1 MKKILGLDVGTNSIG
16 WAVISLN
23 QFGQEGA
30 ILGLGSRI
38 IPMDGDAMQK
48 FESGATVSK
57 TADRRMARM
66 ARRLKQRFRLRRTRL
81 ITALK
86 TLGWMPDG
94 FPVLFREAKS
104 FSMRQYLPFDA
115 SIIAE
120 AQEAFGSKSISED
133 WIVYYLRTKALE
145 HPIPLSGLVRILY
158 MMNQRRGF
166 RSSRKDEK
174 DEEQDEIKY
183 PLFEKWVQILTVSE
197 ITEVS
202 EEKGIKT
209 LNVTAGDIT
218 GQIKRR
224 AIPDWVG
231 QEMELEVTRKTTKA
245 GEVTYTF
252 AMPDP
257 TDWEKKKTALEKSI
271 LKSGH
276 HPGEYFF
283 HHLISDPNYRIRQN
297 IIDRSLYERE
307 FEAIWKKQ
315 ATFHPE
321 LADTSKLPAI
331 ADLLYKNNAA
341 KQKELC
347 ANDLYYLFSR
357 DIIYYQRPL
366 RSQKHSVGHCSL
378 EKKGNGY
385 GIKVAPKSS
394 PEFQEFRIWQTIH
407 NLKAL
412 ELSAETEGK
421 PLLDVDA
428 TEQHLTDEKKA
439 LLFALFDS
447 RESVSHHAILKE
459 LGLNTSGYRL
469 NYPSDRDFQ
478 GNETKAVFRKV
489 FKKHAFDA
497 GNALL
502 DNADTFYRL
511 WHILYSLNSRK
522 EIASALSNPKHAFGL
537 PEAVIAHLSKL
548 PDLPKQY
555 AAFSSKAIRKM
566 LPLMRCGQYFNW
578 DNIPVSVKTRIDHI
592 VTGEYALGISDDAR
606 DKIASFNL
614 RENADF
620 KGLSVPKAS
629 YVAYNRHSERENSGK
644 YEAPDDINVPLLI
657 PNNSLRNPVVEQ
669 VIKECLSLVK
679 DVWAQYGQPAEIHIE
694 LARELKKTAEE
705 REKADKKNRE
715 NEADRKRIRAILREL
730 QNANPNSPADI
741 ERIRLWENTGNET
754 ARSTAVRFS
763 KEPTRSEIER
773 YKLWGEQNHISP
785 YTGKVIPL
793 SKLFTPEY
801 EVEHIIPRSRFFDDS
816 FLNKTICETC
826 VNDFKGNRT
835 ARQLIET
842 DGGRTITHKGH
853 TFTLMDTM
861 AYYAHCQQT
870 FQGGKYRNLMREDI
884 PNDFIQRQINDTRY
898 ITRKLAELLYP
909 VAREKEGIVF
919 TIGQI
924 TSELKDKWGLN
935 RVWKEILLPRFER
948 LEQITGEPLIQLDT
962 AHNNIHF
969 KTDYKR
975 IDHRH
980 HALDALIIACTTRQH
995 IQYLNSLNA
1004 TDEAGKYRYLV
1015 KSRYSDFVLPWE
1027 SFTKEAREKL
1037 QQVIVSHKN
1046 RNRLLSK
1053 AVNRYSKWVQTPE
1066 GTWKKQLVKQEKGP
1080 LTAIRK
1086 SMFKEP
1092 LGKITLREYKDVTLK
1107 QAVDTQLK
1115 ALQGTTRDQVSQ
1127 VADASLR
1134 KQLNELLKN
1143 CAYNL
1148 KEAEKHLKKYPL
1160 LDGDGKALSKI
1171 RVTVFNNYA
1180 AKRVTLD
1187 SSFTADKIGKIPY
1200 AKNSWLANLLL
1211 QHLEEYQ
1218 GDPNLAFK
1226 GEALDLLNRKA
1237 GKPIHKVTIYEEIG
1251 KKIDLHG
1258 KLLEGDKGTNLFF
1271 VIYENT
1277 STGQRV
1283 LTKKSTVPLMEAIE
1297 RLANKWPVAEALE
1310 GHRPIILSPN
1320 DLVYVPEIGE
1330 DVSNITWENLTKIQQ
1345 RIYKVVSFT
1354 KQECHFVPHH
1364 IARPLD
1370 DKNRELGSN
1379 NKSERAWDGQMI
1391 KNTCIKIKVDRL
1403 GNIIEANGRKVIHHQ
1418 EINPSHQP
1426 ETTPEP

>member
-23 QFGQEGA
+23 QFGQAGN
-30 ILGLGSRI
+30 ILGLGSRV

-86 TLGWMPDG
+86 TLGWMPED
-94 FPVLFREAKS
+94 FPTHFEAIKD
-104 FSMRQYLPFDA
+104 FTMRQYLPFDA

-120 AQEAFGSKSISED
+120 AQEAFGNKNIPED
-133 WIVYYLRTKALE
+133 WIVYYLRTKALK
-145 HPIPLSGLVRILY
+145 HPIPLSGLVRIIY

-183 PLFEKWVQILTVSE
+183 PLFEKWVQILTVSH
-197 ITEVS
+197 ITEIS

-209 LNVTAGDIT
+209 LNVTAGDIN

-224 AIPDWVG
+224 AIPDWEG
-231 QEMELEVTRKTTKA
+231 KEMELEVTRKTTKS
-245 GEVTYTF
+245 GEITYTF
-252 AMPDP
+252 AIPDP
-257 TDWEKKKTALEKSI
+257 NDWEKKKAALEKSI
-271 LKSGH
+271 LESGH

-283 HHLISDPNYRIRQN
+283 HRLAADPNYRIRQN

-315 ATFHPE
+315 ATFHSE
-321 LADTSKLPAI
+321 LNDTSKLSVI
-331 ADLLYKNNAA
+331 AKLLYKNNNA
-341 KQKELC
+341 KQKELL
-347 ANDLYYLFSR
+347 ANDIYYLLSR

-378 EKKGNGY
+378 EKKANGY

-407 NLKAL
+407 NLKVL
-412 ELSAETEGK
+412 ELTVETEGK
-421 PLLDVDA
+421 PLLDVDT
-428 TEQHLTDEKKA
+428 TEQHLTDEKKG

-459 LGLNTSGYRL
+459 LGLSTTRYRL

-489 FKKHAFDA
+489 FKKHNYEE
-497 GNALL
+497 GNSLL

-522 EIASALSNPKHAFGL
+522 EITSALSNPKHALGL
-537 PEAVIAHLSKL
+537 PEPVIAHLSKL

-555 AAFSSKAIRKM
+555 AAFSSKAIRKL
-566 LPLMRCGQYFNW
+566 LPLMRSGQYFNW
-578 DNIPVSVKTRIDHI
+578 DNIPSSIKTRIEQI
-592 VTGEYALGISDDAR
+592 ITGEYALGISDEAR

-614 RENADF
+614 HEISDF
-620 KGLSVPKAS
+620 KGLSVPKAC
-629 YVAYNRHSERENSGK
+629 YVVYNRHSERENSGK
-644 YEAPDDINVPLLI
+644 YETPDDINVPLLI

-669 VIKECLSLVK
+669 IIKECLSLAK
-679 DVWAQYGQPAEIHIE
+679 DVWAQYGQPSEIHIE
-694 LARELKKTAEE
+694 LARELKKTAAE

-715 NEADRKRIRAILREL
+715 NEADRKRILAILREL
-730 QNANPNSPADI
+730 QNANPDSPADV
-741 ERIRLWENTGNET
+741 ERIRLWENTGNEI
-754 ARSTAVRFS
+754 ARTTAVRFS

-793 SKLFTPEY
+793 SKLFTAEY
-801 EVEHIIPRSRFFDDS
+801 EIEHIIPRSRFFDDS

-826 VNDFKGNRT
+826 VNDYKGNRT

-842 DGGRTITHKGH
+842 DGGRTITHKGS
-853 TFTLMDTM
+853 TFTLMDATS
-861 AYYAHCQQT
+861 YYAHCQQT

-884 PNDFIQRQINDTRY
+884 PRDFIQRQINDTRY

-948 LEQITGEPLIQLDT
+948 LQQITGESLIQFDT

-969 KTDYKR
+969 NKDYKR
-975 IDHRH
+975 VDHRH

-1004 TDEAGKYRYLV
+1004 TDETGKYRYLV
-1015 KSRYSDFVLPWE
+1015 KTRYSDFVLPWE

-1053 AVNRYSKWVQTPE
+1053 AVNKYTKWVQTQE
-1066 GTWKKQLVKQEKGP
+1066 GTWKKQLVKQEKGD

-1107 QAVDTQLK
+1107 QALDIQLK
-1115 ALQGTTRDQVSQ
+1115 ALQSSSRNLASQ

-1143 CAYNL
+1143 CAYDL
-1148 KEAEKHLKKYPL
+1148 KETEKHLKKHPL
-1160 LDGDGKALSKI
+1160 VDSQGSTISKLQ
-1171 RVTVFNNYA
+1171 VTVFNNYA
-1180 AKRVTLD
+1180 AKRVVLD
-1187 SSFTADKIGKIPY
+1187 NSFTADKIGKIPY
-1200 AKNSWLANLLL
+1200 AKNSWLASLLL

-1251 KKIDLHG
+1251 KKIDMNG

-1271 VIYENT
+1271 VIYENI

-1283 LTKKSTVPLMEAIE
+1283 ITEKSTVPLMEAIE
-1297 RLANKWPVAEALE
+1297 RLANKWPIAETLE
-1310 GHRPIILSPN
+1310 GHRSIILSPN
-1320 DLVYVPEIGE
+1320 DLVYVPEAGE
-1330 DVSNITWENLTKIQQ
+1330 DINNINWENIGQIQH

-1354 KQECHFVPHH
+1354 KLQCFFVPHH

-1370 DKNRELGSN
+1370 DKNQELGSN

-1391 KNTCIKIKVDRL
+1391 KSICIKVRVDRL
-1403 GNIIEANGRKVIHHQ
+1403 GNIIEANGR
-1418 EINPSHQP
+1418 EIIRHKQPNPSHQP
-1426 ETTPEP
+1426 EITPE